1 MLENVAAK
9 EHAFPFDRNKLNS
22 QQYESLDD
30 PDAVEY
36 GTSVGIASSPRI
48 KAWST
53 GFKPICRA
61 VANGTTEIAA
71 PESIRP
77 FGVTDCPV
85 AGFKI

>member
-36 GTSVGIASSPRI
+36 GNLCGDCLKPANQGLVDGFQADLSSSRQRHDGNSS
-48 KAWST
+48 A
-53 GFKPICRA
+53 
-61 VANGTTEIAA
+61 
-71 PESIRP
+71 
-77 FGVTDCPV
+77 
-85 AGFKI
+85 